1 MILFSSSSSGFMVPS
16 FIGTYSLYT
25 GTLIYFANVFFV
37 QKKDLQMFSC
47 LNFSGTRL
55 AHNSVNCCGSCSKLT
70 KNIVRILRPRLLF
83 QTPMNMYERQLS
95 YSQQLPSFDQNI
107 MFYHGI
113 SISVECFVVVLHFI
127 TRQRCLLCRCFLFC
141 L

>member
-1 MILFSSSSSGFMVPS
+1 MVPS

-55 AHNSVNCCGSCSKLT
+55 AHNSVNFCASCAKLT
-70 KNIVRILRPRLLF
+70 KNIVRILRPQFLV
-83 QTPMNMYERQLS
+83 QTPMNMHGRQVS
-95 YSQQLPSFDQNI
+95 YSQQLLSFVQYI

-113 SISVECFVVVLHFI
+113 SLSVGCFEVVLHF
-127 TRQRCLLCRCFLFC
+127 RPCLVHFTKNFFETES
-141 L
+141 

>member
-1 MILFSSSSSGFMVPS
+1 MVSWCLRLLEQLILRKFKLLCKCFFS
-16 FIGTYSLYT
+16 
-25 GTLIYFANVFFV
+25 FV
-37 QKKDLQMFSC
+37 KKKLCDCFLALSRF
-47 LNFSGTRL
+47 FSGTSL

-83 QTPMNMYERQLS
+83 QTPMNMHERQLS